1 MLHVIC
7 LVIIMQMVS
16 AAALADLY
24 YIASS
29 LSVIHNST
37 PGANWGSITEEIE

>member
-1 MLHVIC
+1 MRHVIC

-16 AAALADLY
+16 GAALADLY
-24 YIASS
+24 YVVSS

-37 PGANWGSITEEIE
+37 PGANWGSIKEEIE

>member
-7 LVIIMQMVS
+7 LVIIMQMDS
-16 AAALADLY
+16 GAALADLH

-29 LSVIHNST
+29 LSVIHNPT
-37 PGANWGSITEEIE
+37 TGANWESVTEEIE